1 MGNFRSQVNFK
12 KKKKKKTPDNM
23 AGKLPENAITE
34 GLNIPPMVPY

>member
-12 KKKKKKTPDNM
+12 KKIPDNM